1 MSINKQKLL
10 SVGLDSLSNQKKI
23 MAKEKEIR
31 GKKRKSS
38 LLKYSNNNN
47 LVNIKN
53 FTFFL
58 RVKVICYD

>member
-23 MAKEKEIR
+23 MAKEKEIG

-53 FTFFL
+53 FTFF
-58 RVKVICYD
+58 